1 MKIVR
6 LLLADGHL
14 NLLQGVHDLL
24 EPLFDVIVMVA
35 DEGSLVDSIERMQ
48 PDLVIVDL
56 SLPGGEGANVVRRL
70 RSRYPGVAVIV
81 LSVHDEPTVVSRML
95 EAGVAGFVL
104 KRDAATALLPAIRE
118 VLGGG
123 TYVGRAVRGSLGA
136 LQKIDDGNGG
146 AGR

>member
-1 MKIVR
+1 MTQVR

-35 DEGSLVDSIERMQ
+35 DEGSLVDSIERVR

-56 SLPGGEGANVVRRL
+56 SLPGAEGANVVRRL
-70 RSRYPGVAVIV
+70 RSRYPGVAIIV
-81 LSVHDEPTVVSRML
+81 LSVHDEPTVASRML

-104 KRDAATALLPAIRE
+104 KRDAATSLLPAIQE
-118 VLGGG
+118 VLRGG
-123 TYVGRAVRGSLGA
+123 TYVCPAVRGA
-136 LQKIDDGNGG
+136 LQRSQAVDDGDRG
-146 AGR
+146 ASR

>member
-1 MKIVR
+1 MTQVR

-35 DEGSLVDSIERMQ
+35 DEGSLVDSIERVR

-56 SLPGGEGANVVRRL
+56 SLPGAEGANVVRRL
-70 RSRYPGVAVIV
+70 KSRYPGVAVIV
-81 LSVHDEPTVVSRML
+81 LSVHDEATVASRML

-104 KRDAATALLPAIRE
+104 KRDAATSLLPAIQE
-118 VLGGG
+118 VLRGG
-123 TYVGRAVRGSLGA
+123 TYVCPAVREALHRSQAVDGGDRGA
-136 LQKIDDGNGG
+136 S
-146 AGR
+146 R